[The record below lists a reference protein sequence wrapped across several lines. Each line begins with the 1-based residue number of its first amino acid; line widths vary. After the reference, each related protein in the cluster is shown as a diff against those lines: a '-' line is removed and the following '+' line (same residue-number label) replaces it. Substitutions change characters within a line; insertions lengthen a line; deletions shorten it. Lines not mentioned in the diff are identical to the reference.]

1 MRMVACQNRGYLAY
15 IRERLNSSR
24 SGFSKSSYSQSS
36 YKLRKAL
43 VGSLLLVLLALSGC
57 REQIIHH
64 LSESEANRLITRLA
78 DVGIESEK
86 VKQADGS
93 WALAVDSAS
102 SVPALRAVSD
112 ARLLRNE
119 DTAPLEKSSL
129 MSSREDQ
136 RFRFERALARELE
149 MTLNN
154 IPAVLESRVHLNLPM
169 VDPLFGQKLDS
180 SPGSAS
186 VLLVATSDTVSRT
199 DVASIVAGASGIPF
213 KDISIMLSVTEPK
226 PPEAASL
233 LPRTSNAPLEL
244 SQSAAFPM
252 APKSEAPWYEQHREM
267 VLQVAASLVI
277 AGVGLALYLLRRKRK
292 AEVFLY
298 EAHQPV

>member
-1 MRMVACQNRGYLAY
+1 
-15 IRERLNSSR
+15 
-24 SGFSKSSYSQSS
+24 
-36 YKLRKAL
+36 
-43 VGSLLLVLLALSGC
+43 
-57 REQIIHH
+57 
-64 LSESEANRLITRLA
+64 LA

-119 DTAPLEKSSL
+119 DAAPLEKSSL

-149 MTLNN
+149 QTLNN
-154 IPAVLESRVHLNLPM
+154 VPAVLESRVHLNLPM
-169 VDPLFGQKLDS
+169 VDPLFGQKMDS

-186 VLLVATSDTVSRT
+186 VLLVVTSDAVSRT

-213 KDISIMLSVTEPK
+213 KDISIMVSVSEPK
-226 PPEAASL
+226 PRQAAA
-233 LPRTSNAPLEL
+233 LPPFAPSASPEL
-244 SQSAAFPM
+244 SQSGILPVT
-252 APKSEAPWYEQHREM
+252 PRSEVAWYEQHRGM
-267 VLQVAASLVI
+267 ALQVAASLVI

-292 AEVFLY
+292 AEVFIY
-298 EAHQPV
+298 EAHQPL